1 MALRDLQQEEGTMD
15 GQKIVIIDDDPDFIE
30 YTKIV
35 LESASYRVLTAT
47 NAADGLALVRE
58 SAPDL
63 IITDVMMSY
72 TLEGTSVTREI
83 RSDPQLCETPVLV
96 ITAIARRPDADLFPD
111 GTQPAPEGFL
121 TKPVT
126 PSELLAT
133 VDRCLTSE
141 SACRLT

>member
-1 MALRDLQQEEGTMD
+1 VVN
-15 GQKIVIIDDDPDFIE
+15 GQKTIVVIDDDPDFIE
-30 YTKIV
+30 YTRIV
-35 LESASYRVLTAT
+35 LESASYDVLTAT
-47 NAADGLALVRE
+47 NAADGLALIRA

-83 RSDPQLCETPVLV
+83 RTDPELCQTPVLV

-111 GTQPAPEGFL
+111 GAQPAPEGFL
-121 TKPVT
+121 TKPVS
-126 PSELLAT
+126 PGDLLAT
-133 VDRCLTSE
+133 VERCLTSD

>member
-1 MALRDLQQEEGTMD
+1 MS
-15 GQKIVIIDDDPDFIE
+15 GQKRIIVIDDDPDFIE
-30 YTKIV
+30 YTRIV
-35 LESASYRVLTAT
+35 LESAAYDVLTAT

-83 RSDPQLCETPVLV
+83 RSDPDLCQTPVLV
-96 ITAIARRPDADLFPD
+96 ITAIARRPDAELFAD
-111 GTQPAPEGFL
+111 GAQPAPEGFL

-126 PSELLAT
+126 PDDLLAT
-133 VDRCLTSE
+133 VGRCLSSDT
-141 SACRLT
+141 ACRLT